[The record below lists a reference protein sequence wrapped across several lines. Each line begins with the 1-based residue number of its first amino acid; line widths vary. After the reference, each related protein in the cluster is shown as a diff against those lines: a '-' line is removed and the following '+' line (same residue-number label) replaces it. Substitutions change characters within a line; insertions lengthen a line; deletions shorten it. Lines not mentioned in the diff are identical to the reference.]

1 MEIYVARDMKN
12 FELENEIYE
21 EMVAIMRSREV
32 VIKLTRYEDNQY
44 DPTYWGI

>member
-21 EMVAIMRSREV
+21 GMIAIMRSREV
-32 VIKLTRYEDNQY
+32 VIKLTRYEDNHY
-44 DPTYWGI
+44 NPMYWGI